1 MGMENLTP
9 EELINALRKGK
20 LEIENL
26 EWFLNSKE
34 ESDAK
39 EVREEISKRRG
50 LISKFVKSKTGSV
63 SLNEKEVAILQGW
76 LS

>member
-1 MGMENLTP
+1 MDMDNLTP
-9 EELINALRKGK
+9 RELLNALRKGK

-34 ESDAK
+34 ESEAK
-39 EVREEISKRRG
+39 EIRKEISEKKG
-50 LISKFVKSKTGSV
+50 LIGKFVKSKGSV
-63 SLNEKEVAILQGW
+63 SLTKSEVSILQDW

>member
-9 EELINALRKGK
+9 EQLINALRKGK

-26 EWFLNSKE
+26 EWFINSKE
-34 ESDAK
+34 ESEAK
-39 EVREEISKRRG
+39 EIRKEISEKRG
-50 LISKFVKSKTGSV
+50 IINKFVKSKSGSV
-63 SLNEKEVAILQGW
+63 SLNESEVAILQDW